1 LAPLHSSVL
10 RSSQLSLGFIATMTS
25 ADFPEALTPGLSLG
39 QCWFFPLAP
48 SGSTEFSLMTVGLCV
63 CSSARPL
70 FPASLPVRV
79 PTVESLSSAL
89 SVGPLRFLPSRL
101 TTVVVTYPV
110 RNFHPDRPSTCQAH
124 ERGIHS
130 AGTSAAQGGARG
142 SRGSSGRGVASCELK
157 FAFRGLRREIGSG
170 CRDCARQPSHTTVCA
185 VFSVRRLNRA

>member
-124 ERGIHS
+124 ERELQFAGGHATPGRAPRPARASLDGGRSCGMNS
-130 AGTSAAQGGARG
+130 AFLTA
-142 SRGSSGRGVASCELK
+142 
-157 FAFRGLRREIGSG
+157 
-170 CRDCARQPSHTTVCA
+170 
-185 VFSVRRLNRA
+185 